1 MITGKTF
8 SWCAKILAFVLL
20 ATCVTGAATAVDA
33 VPEVRTVSDT
43 YKNVTLISKTETHV
57 FVEHSR
63 GTATLKIESLDHDS
77 LVSLGVLQPEV
88 EEAPA
93 TFGSSSNLVET
104 LAPLGKFAE
113 SLPASLHGQNP
124 VNLKLSDLPPEFKNY
139 LLIAAAIFLF
149 LHLFFSYCSMLICK
163 KAGSE
168 PGFLVWL
175 PVFQMIP
182 LIRAAGMS
190 GWWFLACFVP
200 VLNIVAQVLW
210 SINISKARG
219 KGSFTAV
226 MLILPVTN
234 LFAFLYLAFAG
245 GESDVENSS
254 ERVRFE
260 PLPA

>member
-1 MITGKTF
+1 MI
-8 SWCAKILAFVLL
+8 SSERLPWCAKILAFVLL
-20 ATCVTGAATAVDA
+20 ATSLMANDA
-33 VPEVRTVSDT
+33 IPEVRTKSDT
-43 YKNVTLISKTETHV
+43 SKNVTLISRTKTHV

-63 GTATLKIESLDHDS
+63 GTATLKIEGLDHDV
-77 LVSLGVLQPEV
+77 LVGLGLV
-88 EEAPA
+88 EPDVVAETP
-93 TFGSSSNLVET
+93 TTIGESSNLAQS
-104 LAPLGKFAE
+104 LAPISEFA
-113 SLPASLHGQNP
+113 STLPASLHGKS
-124 VNLKLSDLPPEFKNY
+124 VRDFKLPPEALKV
-139 LLIAAAIFLF
+139 LLVGLGIFIL

-168 PGFLVWL
+168 PGILVWL

-219 KGSFTAV
+219 KGTFTAV
-226 MLILPVTN
+226 MLILPGAN
-234 LFAFLYLAFAG
+234 LLAFLYLAFSG
-245 GESDVENSS
+245 GESDYEESA